1 MQRRANS
8 FKKTYLYLL
17 LFLIVSAAVFV
28 LYPTDEK
35 RIKRVIAG
43 SEDALIKKDFDG
55 LFEYISYNYKDDYG
69 SSYLILK
76 KRMQIVFKRLND
88 IEIEKNLLKITVQD
102 KTAEAELNVKVIATE
117 GATREYII
125 GDSVTWQGIK
135 VYFEKSPYK
144 WKIVKVAGLFG
155 ND

>member
-1 MQRRANS
+1 V
-8 FKKTYLYLL
+8 T
-17 LFLIVSAAVFV
+17 FL

-35 RIKRVIAG
+35 RISRVIAG
-43 SEDALIKKDFDG
+43 CEDALTIEDIER
-55 LFEYISYNYKDDYG
+55 LFEFISFNYRDDYG
-69 SSYLILK
+69 NSYLILK
-76 KRMQIVFKRLND
+76 KRMEIVFKRLDD

-102 KTAEAELNVKVIATE
+102 KTAEAEMNVKVIATE

-144 WKIVKVAGLFG
+144 WKITKVTGLFG
-155 ND
+155 DRS